1 MILKEAYR
9 YQNYLNTLIRDAE
22 SYLMKKDFITQTKQ
36 THNRNKVNPDATDET
51 IEVQKPYQVEYTP
64 MDLVDFIV
72 KAIDEKQKLSD
83 AIVAAKKTAEIDIDS
98 AIAMNKVKQNYVSI
112 LNNMANTKAS
122 ERTTTGTDYKFNINN
137 EQVSYR
143 YEVSEVVS
151 IDYDRNDVKSL
162 SKKLTKET
170 DEISTKLDAIELTT
184 IVEYNPIWDY
194 DNLEDV
200 VLL

>member
-22 SYLMKKDFITQTKQ
+22 SYLMKKDFITETKQ
-36 THNRNKVNPDATDET
+36 THNRNKVNPDAIDET
-51 IEVQKPYQVEYTP
+51 IEIQKPFQVEFTP

-72 KAIDEKQKLSD
+72 KAIEEKQKLSD
-83 AIVAAKKTAEIDIDS
+83 AIVSAKKTAEIDIDS
-98 AIAMNKVKQNYVSI
+98 AIAMNKVKQNYVTI

-122 ERTTTGTDYKFNINN
+122 ERTTTGTDYKFNVNN

-143 YEVSEVVS
+143 YEVLEVIS
-151 IDYDRNDVKSL
+151 IDYDRNDVKAL
-162 SKKLTKET
+162 AKKLSKET
-170 DEISTKLDAIELTT
+170 DDVSTKLDTVELTT
-184 IVEYNPIWDY
+184 NVDYDPIWDY

-200 VLL
+200 VLS

>member
-22 SYLMKKDFITQTKQ
+22 SYLMKRDFITETKQ
-36 THNRNKVNPDATDET
+36 THNRNKVNPDAIDET
-51 IEVQKPYQVEYTP
+51 IEVQKPYQVEFTP
-64 MDLVDFIV
+64 MNLVDFIM
-72 KAIDEKQKLSD
+72 KAIEEKQKLSD
-83 AIVAAKKTAEIDIDS
+83 AIVTAKKIAEIDIDS
-98 AIAMNKVKQNYVSI
+98 AIAMNKVKQNYVTI

-143 YEVSEVVS
+143 YEVQEIIS
-151 IDYDRNDVKSL
+151 IDYDRNDVKAL
-162 SKKLTKET
+162 AKKLTKET
-170 DEISTKLDAIELTT
+170 DDISTKLDTIELTT
-184 IVEYNPIWDY
+184 NVDYEPVWDY